1 VHDLDRTWFET
12 AEQEGEQEGE
22 YEGEQALEAAF
33 GGELGEL
40 GELELGELQETT
52 ELELANELLEVAS
65 EQELEQFLGDLLKS
79 AAGATR
85 SFLSSPTGRQL
96 TGVLRNTARQALP
109 ILGRAAG
116 QRVRSGGGAA
126 GAQIAQGLGSLFGL
140 ELEGL
145 SGEDREF
152 EAARAF
158 VRFAA
163 DAGQRAV
170 AAPNAPANTAVRR
183 AVTAAAQRH
192 APGLLVSG
200 SARRLRRRGGRWARR
215 GDTIVI
221 YGI

>member
-22 YEGEQALEAAF
+22 YEGEQALEAVL
-33 GGELGEL
+33 GGEVGEFEVGEL
-40 GELELGELQETT
+40 HESQ
-52 ELELANELLEVAS
+52 ELELANELLEVTS

-85 SFLSSPTGRQL
+85 SFIASPTGRQL
-96 TGVLRNTARQALP
+96 TGVLRNAAKQALP
-109 ILGRAAG
+109 IVGRAG
-116 QRVRSGGGAA
+116 GEWVRPGGGAA
-126 GAQIAQGLGSLFGL
+126 GAQVATGLGSLFGL

-152 EAARAF
+152 ETARAF

-163 DAGQRAV
+163 DAGRRAV
-170 AAPNAPANTAVRR
+170 AAAPNAPASTAVRR

-200 SARRLRRRGGRWARR
+200 SARRLRRRGGRWTRR
-215 GDTIVI
+215 GNTIVI